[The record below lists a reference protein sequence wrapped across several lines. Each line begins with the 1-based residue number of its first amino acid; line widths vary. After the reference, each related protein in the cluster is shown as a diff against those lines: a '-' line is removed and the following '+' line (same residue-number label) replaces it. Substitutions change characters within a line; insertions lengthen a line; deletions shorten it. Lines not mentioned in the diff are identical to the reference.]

1 MTDYPCGCA
10 CHDGEEVFCA
20 CSMECSTRAPLPPTC
35 QKCGGLS
42 HEAGWHNLVPWNEI
56 AQRHAAE
63 LRALADDL
71 RRNEEHIAQ
80 TSARGIARGSR
91 ADAYEWVAGRLEKD
105 AEEMA

>member
-1 MTDYPCGCA
+1 MKWWREQGYESLEAWRTGHVY
-10 CHDGEEVFCA
+10 V
-20 CSMECSTRAPLPPTC
+20 STGRPALPPTC